1 MKAIVLASASPRRK
15 ALLEA
20 LGIELIVRAVNVPEL
35 EIGQPKHIALEN
47 AVRKRNDAGSR
58 ETGNRL
64 VIAADTV
71 VALGREHFGKPKT
84 LDEARAMIRRLAGRT
99 HEVITAVAIA
109 DVQAKRAV
117 EDAETTKVTFR
128 ALTDSEI
135 DSFVNTVKPLDR
147 AGAYTVD
154 GPGSLL
160 VERYDGCYTNVLGL
174 PMVRLDKLMRELG
187 DGLFTRINPGRARF
201 L

>member
-1 MKAIVLASASPRRK
+1 VKQIVLASASPRRK

-20 LGIELIVRAVNVPEL
+20 LGIEVTVRAPGVPEL

-58 ETGNRL
+58 ETGDTL

-71 VALGREHFGKPKT
+71 VALGSEHLGKPKT
-84 LDEARAMIRRLAGRT
+84 LEEARAMIRKLSGRT
-99 HEVITAVAIA
+99 HEVITAVAVA

-117 EDAETTKVTFR
+117 EDAEITKVTFR

-135 DSFVNTVKPLDR
+135 DTFVNAVKPLDR

-160 VERYDGCYTNVLGL
+160 VERYAGCYTNVLGL
-174 PMVRLDKLMRELG
+174 PMIRLDKLMRELG
-187 DGLFTRINPGRARF
+187 DGLFTRINPDKARF

>member
-1 MKAIVLASASPRRK
+1 MKTIVLASASPRRK

-64 VIAADTV
+64 VVAADTV
-71 VALGREHFGKPKT
+71 VALSSEHFGKPKT
-84 LDEARAMIRRLAGRT
+84 LDEARAMIRKLSGRT

-117 EDAETTKVTFR
+117 EDAEITKVTFR

-135 DSFVNTVKPLDR
+135 DAFVNTVKPLDR

-160 VERYDGCYTNVLGL
+160 VERYEGCYTNVLGL

>member
-1 MKAIVLASASPRRK
+1 VTPIVLASASPRRK

-20 LGIELIVRAVNVPEL
+20 LGIEVVVRAAGVPEL

-58 ETGNRL
+58 ETGPAL
-64 VIAADTV
+64 LIAADTV
-71 VALGREHFGKPKT
+71 VALGSEHLGKPAT
-84 LDEARAMIRRLAGRT
+84 LDEARAMIRKLSGRT

-109 DVQAKRAV
+109 DVSSRRATEDV
-117 EDAETTKVTFR
+117 EITRVTFR
-128 ALTDSEI
+128 TLANSEI
-135 DSFVNTVKPLDR
+135 DAFVNAVKPLDR

-174 PMVRLDKLMRELG
+174 PMIRLDTLMRELG
-187 DGLFTRINPGRARF
+187 DGLFARINPARARF

>member
-1 MKAIVLASASPRRK
+1 MKSILLASASPRRK

-20 LGIELIVRAVNVPEL
+20 LGLEVTVRAANVPEL

-58 ETGNRL
+58 ETGSTL

-71 VALGREHFGKPKT
+71 VALGSEHFGKPKT
-84 LDEARAMIRRLAGRT
+84 LDEARAMIRRLSGRT
-99 HEVITAVAIA
+99 HEVITAVAVA

-117 EDAETTKVTFR
+117 EEAEITKVTFR
-128 ALTDSEI
+128 ALTDAEI
-135 DSFVNTVKPLDR
+135 DTFVNTVKPLDR

-160 VERYDGCYTNVLGL
+160 VEKYDGCYTNVLGL
-174 PMVRLDKLMRELG
+174 PMIRLDKLMRELG
-187 DGLFTRINPGRARF
+187 DGLFTRINPGKARF